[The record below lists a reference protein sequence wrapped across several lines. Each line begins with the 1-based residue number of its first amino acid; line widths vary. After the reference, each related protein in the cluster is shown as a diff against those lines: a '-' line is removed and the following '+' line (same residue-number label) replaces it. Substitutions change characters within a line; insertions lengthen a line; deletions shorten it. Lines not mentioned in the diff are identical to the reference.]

1 MLTRTRSQSFAI
13 AHYLSEQGISI
24 ISSESLLVS
33 NSPEVNFI
41 NAIFEFSLTAEDKNL
56 KWNILNYLNKKL
68 NIENPHRNFEQ
79 NLQYDGSWFFEWLKE
94 YGISFDL
101 AKLKVL
107 TLYEAAEYII
117 RSFSLIEKSD
127 AYLQFYLDF
136 IFEKTSKNFTGIPAY
151 LELWEQEAGKLSIVA
166 PKTEHAV
173 QIMTIH
179 KSKGLEFPV
188 VIYPFANTKLRDV
201 SRDYLWVPLPE
212 NLDDIPVGYLK
223 ASEKM
228 KNWGEFESATFQQRV
243 DQTEF
248 DNINILY
255 VAFTRASQQLYV
267 ISNYELNSK
276 GEEDEKK
283 VSGLLIGFL
292 KSMQLWNE
300 SRIYEFG
307 DKTLSNYK
315 KEFAA
320 ETIRQEKYYSSP
332 TTSNAVKLMTSSGVL
347 WGSAREEAI
356 KRGNLIHDILSEID
370 TSEDIQT
377 ALEKFSEK
385 ENLDLKETSEIKE
398 NLWQVIS
405 HPELSR
411 YFLKELKIYRERD
424 IISPDG
430 ELLRPDRLI
439 FDGKLV
445 TIMDYKTGNVSDS
458 HIAQMNQYAQVLSL
472 MNFEVTNKILVYI
485 NEEVNLTFV

>member
-1 MLTRTRSQSFAI
+1 
-13 AHYLSEQGISI
+13 
-24 ISSESLLVS
+24 
-33 NSPEVNFI
+33 
-41 NAIFEFSLTAEDKNL
+41 
-56 KWNILNYLNKKL
+56 
-68 NIENPHRNFEQ
+68 
-79 NLQYDGSWFFEWLKE
+79 
-94 YGISFDL
+94 
-101 AKLKVL
+101 
-107 TLYEAAEYII
+107 
-117 RSFSLIEKSD
+117 
-127 AYLQFYLDF
+127 
-136 IFEKTSKNFTGIPAY
+136 
-151 LELWEQEAGKLSIVA
+151 
-166 PKTEHAV
+166 
-173 QIMTIH
+173 
-179 KSKGLEFPV
+179 
-188 VIYPFANTKLRDV
+188 
-201 SRDYLWVPLPE
+201 
-212 NLDDIPVGYLK
+212 
-223 ASEKM
+223 M
-228 KNWGEFESATFQQRV
+228 KNWGEFEAFAYQERV

-292 KSMQLWNE
+292 KSLQLWNE
-300 SRIYEFG
+300 SKIYEFG
-307 DKTLSNYK
+307 EKVLSNYK
-315 KEFAA
+315 KEIAA

-332 TTSNAVKLMTSSGVL
+332 TTSNAVKLMTSSGAV

-398 NLWQVIS
+398 ILRQVIS

-411 YFLKELKIYRERD
+411 YFLKESKIYRERD

-458 HIAQMNQYAQVLSL
+458 HIAQMNQYAEVLSL
-472 MNFEVTNKILVYI
+472 MNFEVINKILIYI